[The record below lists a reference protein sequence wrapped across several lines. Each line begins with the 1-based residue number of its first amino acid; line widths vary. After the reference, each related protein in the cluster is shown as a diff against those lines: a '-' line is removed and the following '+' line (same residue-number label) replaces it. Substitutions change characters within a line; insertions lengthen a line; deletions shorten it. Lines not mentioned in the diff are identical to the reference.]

1 MSIKKI
7 LITGGSGFI
16 GTNLVRFLINKNIE
30 VHNIDKM
37 SYCSVPNKFTN
48 FSKKKYFFYKV
59 DLLKIHQIKKIL
71 LKVKPEIIINLAAD
85 SHVDRSIDTPDQ
97 FIKNNVLS
105 CLNLLECIKN
115 NNKKIKIKKFIHM
128 STDEVFG
135 GDNKFPSKEND
146 KYETNS
152 PYSASKASCDALC
165 RAFYK
170 TYKIPV
176 IIVHSCNN
184 YGPFQFT
191 EKFIPTVISKY
202 MNKEMIPLY
211 GSGKNIREWIFV
223 EDFCRAIYKIFNYG
237 KIGENYNV
245 GSNERISNINV
256 LKIILN
262 IIYQKSNNKNFKG
275 AIKKVIDRPGHD
287 FIYQI
292 NSNKIRREFNF
303 KNSYNFKEGIKK
315 TISWYLK
322 NQYWLNYCKKNYKGN
337 RQGILKND
345 K

>member
-16 GTNLVRFLINKNIE
+16 GTNLVKFLISKNIE
-30 VHNIDKM
+30 IHNIDKI
-37 SYCSVPNKFTN
+37 SYCSIPGKFTN

-59 DLLKIHQIKKIL
+59 DLLKINEIEKIL

-85 SHVDRSIDTPDQ
+85 SHVDRSIDAPGK
-97 FIKNNVLS
+97 FIKNNIIS
-105 CLNLLECIKN
+105 CLNLLECIKKN
-115 NNKKIKIKKFIHM
+115 KKKIKLKKFIHM

-135 GDNKFPSKEND
+135 GDNKLPSKEND

-170 TYKIPV
+170 TYKIP
-176 IIVHSCNN
+176 IIVLHCCNN

-202 MNKEMIPLY
+202 INKEEIPLY
-211 GSGKNIREWIFV
+211 GSGKNIREWIYV
-223 EDFCRAIYKIFNYG
+223 EDFCTAIFKILNKG
-237 KIGENYNV
+237 KISETYNI
-245 GSNERISNINV
+245 GSNERISNINI
-256 LKIILN
+256 LKIILD
-262 IIYQKSNNKNFKG
+262 IISRNLNSNNYKPI
-275 AIKKVIDRPGHD
+275 IKKVMDRPGHD

-292 NSNKIRREFNF
+292 NSNKVRKKFNW
-303 KNSYNFKEGIKK
+303 KNNYNLKEGLKK
-315 TISWYLK
+315 TILWYLQNK
-322 NQYWLNYCKKNYKGN
+322 NWLNHCKKIYKGN
-337 RQGILKND
+337 RQGLLK